1 MSGKFCNYINISS
14 IQNVWFGY
22 LLIDDVSFYIN
33 ICLYYVHSTVKPFLL
48 HFCSDVCIMAL
59 PDNQHI

>member
-1 MSGKFCNYINISS
+1 MSGKFCNYINISN

-33 ICLYYVHSTVKPFLL
+33 ICLYYVLYTFNNLFYI
-48 HFCSDVCIMAL
+48 FCSDVCIMAL

>member
-1 MSGKFCNYINISS
+1 MSGKFCNYINISN

-33 ICLYYVHSTVKPFLL
+33 ICLYYVLYTFNNLFYIFL
-48 HFCSDVCIMAL
+48 
-59 PDNQHI
+59 